1 MITKFTDL
9 TDNHI
14 STSQHSQVNFPN
26 LSDNQSCNDYSI
38 KNLHKSKSSFANKPK
53 DYDIY
58 KLENSNLKNEIKNLK
73 HELTILKLLFKKLID
88 KNKNWAYNTNLS
100 MNKNIDLINQ
110 SMPKLSNNNKEL
122 YQMITEVQSKL
133 AEKSESIENF
143 KKQFAENLTQ
153 KLDEYIAQ
161 IQNNLYI
168 ENWNLRKLL
177 DIHSEAVKKVT
188 KWEIELLNAENDIND
203 KSNIENTQLNKDMIN
218 NNLKNL
224 IDQAK
229 TDTQKRV
236 LNNQK

>member
-1 MITKFTDL
+1 
-9 TDNHI
+9 
-14 STSQHSQVNFPN
+14 
-26 LSDNQSCNDYSI
+26 
-38 KNLHKSKSSFANKPK
+38 
-53 DYDIY
+53 
-58 KLENSNLKNEIKNLK
+58 
-73 HELTILKLLFKKLID
+73 
-88 KNKNWAYNTNLS
+88 
-100 MNKNIDLINQ
+100 
-110 SMPKLSNNNKEL
+110 
-122 YQMITEVQSKL
+122 MITEVQSKL

-153 KLDEYIAQ
+153 KLDEYVAQ